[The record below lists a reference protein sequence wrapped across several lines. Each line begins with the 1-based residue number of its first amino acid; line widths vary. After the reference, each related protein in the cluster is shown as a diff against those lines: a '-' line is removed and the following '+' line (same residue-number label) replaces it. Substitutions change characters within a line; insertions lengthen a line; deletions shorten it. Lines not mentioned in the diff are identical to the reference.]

1 MSTTSHSWSCHR
13 PPLALRSLW
22 PRVKGPA
29 QQRHSPWLAG
39 HKEPY
44 SPWLDG
50 HKEPRPLL
58 TSRDYCPLFGLTSQ
72 RQPALSWPLTQRDR
86 RWGVGRSRGRCCC
99 VSGFPQK
106 EHLSAHD
113 SQIGYLAPLQLLSG
127 FCRNRSAWDTR
138 WIHDPCS
145 EDPPDKTIRIRPA
158 TWIRCLLNSIQQTL
172 PSQASLEGR
181 ENCKLQR

>member
-39 HKEPY
+39 HKEP
-44 SPWLDG
+44 W
-50 HKEPRPLL
+50 PLL

-127 FCRNRSAWDTR
+127 FCRNRYSWDPR

-145 EDPPDKTIRIRPA
+145 EDPPRQNHQDSSCNLDP
-158 TWIRCLLNSIQQTL
+158 L
-172 PSQASLEGR
+172 PPE
-181 ENCKLQR
+181 